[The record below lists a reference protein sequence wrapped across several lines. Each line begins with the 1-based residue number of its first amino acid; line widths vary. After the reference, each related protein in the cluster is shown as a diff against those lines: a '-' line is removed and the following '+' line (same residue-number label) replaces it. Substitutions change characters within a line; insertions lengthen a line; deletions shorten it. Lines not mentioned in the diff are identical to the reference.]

1 MCLFNASKDKN
12 GDLKLECLMP
22 SLELATVGGGTSL
35 PAQRGCLSITGVE
48 SSSDLAKVCIS
59 SVMAGELSLLAAQC
73 AGHLASAHANLGRAG
88 PAQAHNSKED
98 GNLSSSEAAVLSS
111 AKSSG
116 KASKNR
122 GFHTAATDPAFNTP
136 NLPVP

>member
-1 MCLFNASKDKN
+1 MCLFNASKDRN

-22 SLELATVGGGTSL
+22 SMELATVGGGTSL
-35 PAQRGCLSITGVE
+35 SAQRGCLSITGAA

-88 PAQAHNSKED
+88 PAQAHNSTE
-98 GNLSSSEAAVLSS
+98 GAPSATEAKL
-111 AKSSG
+111 
-116 KASKNR
+116 KAEVAASTGASTNNR
-122 GFHTAATDPAFNTP
+122 GIHTAAFNMP
-136 NLPVP
+136 KLPVP